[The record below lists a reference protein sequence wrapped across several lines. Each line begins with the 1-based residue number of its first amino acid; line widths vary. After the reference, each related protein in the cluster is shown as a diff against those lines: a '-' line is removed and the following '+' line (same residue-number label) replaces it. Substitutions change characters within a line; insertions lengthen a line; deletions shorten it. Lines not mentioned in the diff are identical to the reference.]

1 MKNKRRANTPS
12 KNLDIPFSKL
22 ALGGKFMY
30 IPSIKDHERVY
41 VKISNDR
48 TGGCIAE
55 WDDKNIATGW
65 TMQGVYSLNETGND
79 INIRV
84 VV

>member
-1 MKNKRRANTPS
+1 MSDKNI
-12 KNLDIPFSKL
+12 DIPFSKL

-30 IPSIKDHERVY
+30 IPTIKDHERVY

-55 WDDKNIATGW
+55 WDDEKIAGGW
-65 TMQGVYSLNETGND
+65 LCQGIYSLNETGND
-79 INIRV
+79 IFIRV
-84 VV
+84 VM